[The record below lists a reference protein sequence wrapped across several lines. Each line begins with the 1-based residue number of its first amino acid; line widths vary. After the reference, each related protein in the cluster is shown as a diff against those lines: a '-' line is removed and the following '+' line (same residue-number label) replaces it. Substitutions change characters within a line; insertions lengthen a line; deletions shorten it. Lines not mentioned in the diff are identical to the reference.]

1 MAQESIQDV
10 PGIGGYSRFELE
22 LECLANPVYLN
33 YLAQQK
39 TLDKPDFVAY
49 LGYLQ
54 YFKDPKYAKFLQKH
68 WRQLDDFHSLTDLK
82 IHVSSHKE
90 PQITAG
96 LRSVCWKIFLVFKTL
111 DRSSWPTHLSQA
123 RKTYESLRSH
133 YLRAIHNPDEFE
145 STVDPLSELSE
156 SPWIALRADEELR
169 AEIFQDIER
178 CMPDNVYFR
187 QPATQNMML
196 DILFVWCK
204 MHPNIGYRQGMHEIL
219 APVLWV
225 VERDA
230 MKAVD
235 QKAGARDHILAEMMD
250 FAYIEHDTHMLFSV
264 IMQTAKL
271 FYAPADTGS
280 TTKDTPMLSRSS
292 RIFEHYLP
300 KVDPELHAH
309 LVKLDIVPQIFL
321 LRWIRL
327 LFGRE
332 FSLDAVFDMWD
343 ALFAIDSTLELVDM
357 ISVAMLL
364 RIRWELMAAD
374 TNEAFA
380 FLLRYPEPAT
390 PPYTFI
396 KDALYLRDHL
406 TRQGGA
412 EVVTRYGKKAPA
424 IEPETASS
432 PRDPSPSPSFVSSRT
447 RNSLGSPRSFVTQQG
462 AGFEALIQGAAKNVM
477 DRGSQWGVGKAL
489 RDAVGEVKKNV
500 EAYQSGASSGQVTPR
515 SGGREFRKPAQ
526 LAAAAANGRPSLER
540 VHSANT
546 FKRMEEL
553 DRRNKSLA
561 KMLEVAVGDLWE
573 YHRERDEAQRAKKDD
588 EKGKEAMEALSLAIA
603 KVQFVQVYLEDSS
616 IPLPVDEVTEQAS
629 TAQAT
634 ATLASPVSQSLA
646 QPVQAAKIPP
656 ISLTTSSQPAAPLTT
671 ISNDPSPLSSRPT
684 SPPARALSPPSK
696 MASTLSPR
704 SRPHLTSSN
713 FSWMLGEDS
722 ASSNF
727 ASGTAHSTFSS
738 DEKRRMK
745 GKGFLFGD
753 DDDNEDGTN
762 EAKRGSASVKTS
774 AKGGK
779 NAKGKH
785 TPETEVEEEVI
796 DLANM
801 GKRGVI

>member
-1 MAQESIQDV
+1 MRSVSEAE
-10 PGIGGYSRFELE
+10 
-22 LECLANPVYLN
+22 
-33 YLAQQK
+33 
-39 TLDKPDFVAY
+39 
-49 LGYLQ
+49 
-54 YFKDPKYAKFLQKH
+54 KH

-82 IHVSSHKE
+82 IHVSAHKE

-111 DRSSWPTHLSQA
+111 DRSSWPTHLSHA

-145 STVDPLSELSE
+145 SSVDPLSELSE
-156 SPWIALRADEELR
+156 SPWVALRADEELR

-187 QPATQNMML
+187 QPATQTMML

-204 MHPNIGYRQGMHEIL
+204 MHPDIGYRQGMHEIL
-219 APVLWV
+219 APLLWV

-230 MKAVD
+230 IDV
-235 QKAGARDHILAEMMD
+235 AGQQTGAMDHTLAEMLD
-250 FAYIEHDTHMLFSV
+250 AGYIEHDTHMLFSI
-264 IMQTAKL
+264 IMQTAKS
-271 FYAPADTGS
+271 FYAPAETGS
-280 TTKDTPMLSRSS
+280 ITKDTPMLARSS
-292 RIFEHYLP
+292 RIFEGNLP
-300 KVDPELHAH
+300 KVDPELYTH
-309 LVKLDIVPQIFL
+309 LVKLEIVPQIFL

-332 FSLDAVFDMWD
+332 FSLDAVFDVWD

-357 ISVAMLL
+357 ISLAMLL

-380 FLLRYPEPAT
+380 LLLRYPEPAA

-406 TRQGGA
+406 SPLGGA
-412 EVVTRYGKKAPA
+412 EIITRYGKQAPI
-424 IEPETASS
+424 IEPVSKPPVRE
-432 PRDPSPSPSFVSSRT
+432 PSPSPSFVSSRT
-447 RNSLGSPRSFVTQQG
+447 RQSIGSPRSFVTQQG
-462 AGFEALIQGAAKNVM
+462 AGFEALIQGAAKNVL
-477 DRGSQWGVGKAL
+477 DRGSQWGVGRAL
-489 RDAVGEVKKNV
+489 RDAVGEVRKNV
-500 EAYQSGASSGQVTPR
+500 EAYQSGATSGQSTPR
-515 SGGREFRKPAQ
+515 SGGREFRKPGQ
-526 LAAAAANGRPSLER
+526 LGTSGANGRPSLER
-540 VHSANT
+540 VHSVNT
-546 FKRMEEL
+546 FKKMEEL

-573 YHRERDEAQRAKKDD
+573 YHRERDEAQKAREGD
-588 EKGKEAMEALSLAIA
+588 EKGKQAMEALSLAIA

-616 IPLPVDEVTEQAS
+616 LPLPIDEATEQAS
-629 TAQAT
+629 TAQA
-634 ATLASPVSQSLA
+634 AISLSSPPPQSPVSPKQA
-646 QPVQAAKIPP
+646 PVVPP
-656 ISLTTSSQPAAPLTT
+656 ISLSTTSQSNNPSTT
-671 ISNDPSPLSSRPT
+671 ASKNPSPAVSRPT
-684 SPPARALSPPSK
+684 SPPVRTLSPPSK
-696 MASTLSPR
+696 LASTLSPP

-727 ASGTAHSTFSS
+727 ASGAAHSTFSS

-753 DDDNEDGTN
+753 DTDDEGSIKDGKKGN
-762 EAKRGSASVKTS
+762 SNS
-774 AKGGK
+774 KGGTKNNK

-785 TPETEVEEEVI
+785 AAESEVEEEVI
-796 DLANM
+796 DLANI

>member
-1 MAQESIQDV
+1 MRS
-10 PGIGGYSRFELE
+10 
-22 LECLANPVYLN
+22 
-33 YLAQQK
+33 
-39 TLDKPDFVAY
+39 VAEAT
-49 LGYLQ
+49 
-54 YFKDPKYAKFLQKH
+54 KY

-111 DRSSWPTHLSQA
+111 DRSSWPSHLSQA

-133 YLRAIHNPDEFE
+133 YLRAIQNPDEFD
-145 STVDPLSELSE
+145 SSVDPLSELSE
-156 SPWIALRADEELR
+156 SPWVALRADEELR

-204 MHPNIGYRQGMHEIL
+204 MHPGIGYRQGMHEIL
-219 APVLWV
+219 APLLWV

-230 MKAVD
+230 IDIVKE
-235 QKAGARDHILAEMMD
+235 KTGAIDRTLAEMLD
-250 FAYIEHDTHMLFSV
+250 SGYIEHDTHMLFCI
-264 IMQTAKL
+264 IMQTAKS
-271 FYAPADTGS
+271 FYAPAETGS
-280 TTKDTPMLSRSS
+280 TTKDTPMLIRSS
-292 RIFEHYLP
+292 RIFESCLL
-300 KVDPELHAH
+300 KADPELHAH
-309 LVKLDIVPQIFL
+309 LVKLEIVPQIFL

-343 ALFAIDSTLELVDM
+343 ALFAIDSSLELVDM

-364 RIRWELMAAD
+364 RIRWELIAAD

-406 TRQGGA
+406 TPQGGA
-412 EVVTRYGKKAPA
+412 EIITRYGKQAPV
-424 IEPETASS
+424 IELGPMAKDRE
-432 PRDPSPSPSFVSSRT
+432 PSPSPSFVSSRT
-447 RNSLGSPRSFVTQQG
+447 RNNIRSPTNFINQQG
-462 AGFEALIQGAAKNVM
+462 VGFEALLQGAAKNVM
-477 DRGSQWGVGKAL
+477 DRGSQWGVGKVL

-500 EAYQSGASSGQVTPR
+500 ESYQSGANTGTTTPR
-515 SGGREFRKPAQ
+515 SGGREFRKPGNISTAT
-526 LAAAAANGRPSLER
+526 ANGRSSLER
-540 VHSANT
+540 VQSANALR
-546 FKRMEEL
+546 KAAEL
-553 DRRNKSLA
+553 DRRNKNLA

-573 YHRERDEAQRAKKDD
+573 YHRERDEAQKAGQGDQQ
-588 EKGKEAMEALSLAIA
+588 GKEAMEALSLAIA

-616 IPLPVDEVTEQAS
+616 IPLPADEVTDQAA
-629 TAQAT
+629 TAQAA
-634 ATLASPVSQSLA
+634 ATLASPSPQYPVSLEQTSS
-646 QPVQAAKIPP
+646 VPP
-656 ISLTTSSQPAAPLTT
+656 ISLTTTSQSTTPLTAV
-671 ISNDPSPLSSRPT
+671 SKNPSLHNSGPT
-684 SPPARALSPPSK
+684 SPPAQALSPPSNL
-696 MASTLSPR
+696 ASTLSPR

-753 DDDNEDGTN
+753 DDDDEETIKDG
-762 EAKRGSASVKTS
+762 KRGNTS
-774 AKGGK
+774 GKSGAKGGK

-785 TPETEVEEEVI
+785 APESEIEEEVI

-801 GKRGVI
+801 EKRGSSE

>member
-1 MAQESIQDV
+1 MRSVSEAE
-10 PGIGGYSRFELE
+10 
-22 LECLANPVYLN
+22 
-33 YLAQQK
+33 
-39 TLDKPDFVAY
+39 
-49 LGYLQ
+49 
-54 YFKDPKYAKFLQKH
+54 KH

-82 IHVSSHKE
+82 IHVSAHKE

-111 DRSSWPTHLSQA
+111 DRSSWPTHLSHA

-145 STVDPLSELSE
+145 SSVDPLSELSE
-156 SPWIALRADEELR
+156 SPWVALRADEELR

-187 QPATQNMML
+187 QPATQTMML

-204 MHPNIGYRQGMHEIL
+204 MHPDIGYRQGMHEIL
-219 APVLWV
+219 APLLWV

-230 MKAVD
+230 IDV
-235 QKAGARDHILAEMMD
+235 AGQQTGAMDHTLAEMLD
-250 FAYIEHDTHMLFSV
+250 SGYIEHDTHMLFSI
-264 IMQTAKL
+264 IMQTAKS
-271 FYAPADTGS
+271 FYAPAETGS
-280 TTKDTPMLSRSS
+280 ITKDTPMLARSS
-292 RIFEHYLP
+292 RIFEGSLP
-300 KVDPELHAH
+300 KVDPELYTH
-309 LVKLDIVPQIFL
+309 LVKLEIVPQIFL

-332 FSLDAVFDMWD
+332 FSLDAVFDVWD

-357 ISVAMLL
+357 ISLAMLL

-380 FLLRYPEPAT
+380 LLLRYPEPAA

-406 TRQGGA
+406 TPLGGA
-412 EVVTRYGKKAPA
+412 EIITRYGKQAPTT
-424 IEPETASS
+424 EPVSIPPVRE
-432 PRDPSPSPSFVSSRT
+432 PSPSPSFVSSRT
-447 RNSLGSPRSFVTQQG
+447 RHSIGSPRSFVTQQG
-462 AGFEALIQGAAKNVM
+462 AGFEALIQGAAKNVL

-489 RDAVGEVKKNV
+489 RDAVGEVRKNV
-500 EAYQSGASSGQVTPR
+500 EAYQSGATSGQSTPR
-515 SGGREFRKPAQ
+515 SGGREFRKPGQ
-526 LAAAAANGRPSLER
+526 LGTSSANGRPSLER
-540 VHSANT
+540 VHSVNT
-546 FKRMEEL
+546 FKKMEEL

-573 YHRERDEAQRAKKDD
+573 YHRERDEAQKAKGD
-588 EKGKEAMEALSLAIA
+588 EKSKEAMEALSLAIA

-616 IPLPVDEVTEQAS
+616 LPLPIDEATEQAS
-629 TAQAT
+629 TAQA
-634 ATLASPVSQSLA
+634 AISLSSPPPQSPVSPKQA
-646 QPVQAAKIPP
+646 PVVPP
-656 ISLTTSSQPAAPLTT
+656 ISLSTTSQSNTPSTT
-671 ISNDPSPLSSRPT
+671 ASKNPSPIVSRPT
-684 SPPARALSPPSK
+684 SPPARTLSPPSK
-696 MASTLSPR
+696 LASTLSPP

-727 ASGTAHSTFSS
+727 ASGAAHSTFSS

-753 DDDNEDGTN
+753 DTDDEGSIKDGKKGN
-762 EAKRGSASVKTS
+762 SNS
-774 AKGGK
+774 KGGTK
-779 NAKGKH
+779 NGKNGKGKH
-785 TPETEVEEEVI
+785 SAESEVEEEVI